1 MRNTVGDNL
10 KVRTL
15 RRKRA
20 LTAYLI
26 ILPAAALIIV
36 FKVMPIFA
44 AMLRSLYDY
53 HILKPEDMAF
63 VGLANYFKVFSDPV
77 FFNSLKVTFTF
88 ALGKIVLQLL
98 LAFLL
103 ALFLQKKSREIGVVR
118 TFILIP
124 TATSL
129 VVVSVIWGLLYDPN
143 NGLFN
148 SILAVL
154 GLPQLRYFTSAR
166 QALGSLL
173 AMMIWKDMG
182 FITIIF
188 LAGLQE
194 IPATFYEAA
203 TVDGAGALAKLFR
216 ITLPLLKRTIMF
228 LVIITTIWSFQ
239 VFTPVYINTK
249 GGPQH
254 STNVL
259 VYYIFERGFIQME
272 MGYALAM
279 SVILFFV
286 IMVIG
291 IVQNRLI
298 KADFEY

>member
-1 MRNTVGDNL
+1 MGAST
-10 KVRTL
+10 KVITL
-15 RRKRA
+15 QRKKA
-20 LTAYLI
+20 LAAYLI
-26 ILPAAALIIV
+26 ILPAAALIFT
-36 FKVMPIFA
+36 FKVVPVFA
-44 AMLRSLYDY
+44 AMLRSLFDY
-53 HILKPEDMAF
+53 HILKPEEMVF
-63 VGLANYFKVFSDPV
+63 TGLANYFRVFNDPV
-77 FFNSLKVTFTF
+77 FFRSLKTTFVF

-98 LAFLL
+98 PAFFL
-103 ALFLQKKSREIGVVR
+103 ALFLQRKRKGVGIIR

-154 GLPQLRYFTSAR
+154 GLPQLKYFTSAR

-173 AMMIWKDMG
+173 AMMVWKDMG

-188 LAGLQE
+188 LAGLQD

-203 TVDGAGALAKLFR
+203 TVDGAGAFTKLSR
-216 ITLPLLKRTIMF
+216 ITLPLLKRTTVF
-228 LVIITTIWSFQ
+228 LVIITTMWSFQ

-249 GGPQH
+249 GGPQY

-259 VYYIFERGFIQME
+259 VYYIFERGFIRME

-291 IVQNRLI
+291 IFQNRLI
-298 KADFEY
+298 RADFEY

>member
-1 MRNTVGDNL
+1 MGD
-10 KVRTL
+10 RTRFAAL
-15 RRKRA
+15 RRKRVLA
-20 LTAYLI
+20 AYLI
-26 ILPAAALIIV
+26 ILPAAALIFI
-36 FKVMPIFA
+36 FKFMPLLTA
-44 AMLRSLYDY
+44 ALRSLYDY
-53 HILKPEDMAF
+53 HILRPDDMRFA
-63 VGLANYFKVFSDPV
+63 GLANYARVFRDPV
-77 FFNSLKVTFTF
+77 FFHSLRVTLVY
-88 ALGKIVLQLL
+88 AVIKIALQLL

-103 ALFLQKKSREIGVVR
+103 ALFLQRKHKATGFVR
-118 TFILIP
+118 TCVLVP

-148 SILAVL
+148 TILAAL
-154 GLPQLRYFTSAR
+154 RLPQLQYFTSAR

-188 LAGLQE
+188 LAGLQQ
-194 IPATFYEAA
+194 IPANLYEAA
-203 TVDGAGALAKLFR
+203 KVDGAGALAMLWR
-216 ITLPLLKRTIMF
+216 ITLPLLQRTTVF
-228 LVIITTIWSFQ
+228 LVIIITLWSFQ

-259 VYYIFERGFIQME
+259 VYYIFERGFIRMD

-279 SVILFFV
+279 SVFLFFIV
-286 IMVIG
+286 MVIG
-291 IVQNRLI
+291 IIQNRLMR
-298 KADFEY
+298 ADFGY

>member
-1 MRNTVGDNL
+1 MGARNR
-10 KVRTL
+10 VRSL
-15 RRKRA
+15 HRKKA
-20 LTAYLI
+20 LVAYLI
-26 ILPAAALIIV
+26 ILPAAALIIIFRV
-36 FKVMPIFA
+36 VPVFA
-44 AMLRSLYDY
+44 AMLRSLYNY
-53 HILKPEDMAF
+53 HILKPNEMQF
-63 VGLANYFKVFSDPV
+63 NGIANYLKVFGDPV
-77 FFNSLKVTFTF
+77 FFNSLKTTFVF
-88 ALGKIVLQLL
+88 AAAKIVLQLL
-98 LAFLL
+98 PAFLL
-103 ALFLQKKSREIGVVR
+103 ALFLQRKRQGVGIVR
-118 TFILIP
+118 TFVLIP

-148 SILAVL
+148 SVLAAL
-154 GLPQLRYFTSAR
+154 RLPQLKYFTSAK

-188 LAGLQE
+188 LSGLQD

-203 TVDGAGALAKLFR
+203 TVDGAGFLTKLWR
-216 ITLPLLKRTIMF
+216 ITLPLLKRTTVF

-259 VYYIFERGFIQME
+259 VYYIFERGFIRME

-279 SVILFFV
+279 SVILFFI

-298 KADFEY
+298 RADFEY

>member
-1 MRNTVGDNL
+1 MGVSTKAGSL
-10 KVRTL
+10 Q
-15 RRKRA
+15 RKKA
-20 LTAYLI
+20 LAAYLI
-26 ILPAAALIIV
+26 ILPAAALIFI
-36 FKVMPIFA
+36 FKVVPIFGA
-44 AMLRSLYDY
+44 ILRSLYAY
-53 HILKPEDMAF
+53 HILKPQDMVF
-63 VGLANYFKVFSDPV
+63 TGLANYLKVFNDPV
-77 FFNSLKVTFTF
+77 FFRSLRTTFVF

-98 LAFLL
+98 PAFFL
-103 ALFLQKKSREIGVVR
+103 ALFLQRKRKAVGIIR

-154 GLPQLRYFTSAR
+154 GLPQLKYFTSAR

-173 AMMIWKDMG
+173 AMMVWKDMG
-182 FITIIF
+182 IITIIF
-188 LAGLQE
+188 LAGLQD

-203 TVDGAGALAKLFR
+203 TVDGAGALTKLWR
-216 ITLPLLKRTIMF
+216 ITLPLLKRTTVF
-228 LVIITTIWSFQ
+228 LVIITTMWSFQ

-249 GGPQH
+249 GGPQY

-259 VYYIFERGFIQME
+259 VYYIFERGFIRME

-279 SVILFFV
+279 SVILFFI

-291 IVQNRLI
+291 IFQNRLI
-298 KADFEY
+298 RAEFEY